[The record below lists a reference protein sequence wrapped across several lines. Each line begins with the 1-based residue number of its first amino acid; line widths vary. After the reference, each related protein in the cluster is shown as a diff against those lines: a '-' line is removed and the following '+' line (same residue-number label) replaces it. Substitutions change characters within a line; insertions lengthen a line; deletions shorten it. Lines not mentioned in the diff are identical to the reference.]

1 MSKLS
6 PKEVEERIAAIAR
19 VLNKPDMAR
28 EREDELRV
36 DFIRH
41 VANSESVPTG
51 IQRKA
56 RAILEVSK
64 WNIPR

>member
-6 PKEVEERIAAIAR
+6 PKEVEERIAAISR
-19 VLNKPDMAR
+19 VLNNPEMAR
-28 EREDELRV
+28 QREDALRI
-36 DFIRH
+36 DFIKH

-56 RAILEVSK
+56 RAILEVST
-64 WNIPR
+64 WDIPR

>member
-6 PKEVEERIAAIAR
+6 PKEVEQRIAAITR
-19 VLNKPDMAR
+19 VLSDPTMAR
-28 EREDELRV
+28 EREDTLRL
-36 DFIRH
+36 DFIKH

-56 RAILEVSK
+56 RAIIEVSK